1 MIPPIC
7 EPILAGVFVSLF
19 NKYILNK
26 CNASCCET
34 THETAHETD
43 REEDSSTT
51 TSINSDM
58 HVHIHQNFL
67 DIYNIIQR

>member
-1 MIPPIC
+1 MIPNII

-43 REEDSSTT
+43 DSSTT
-51 TSINSDM
+51 TSINSDI
-58 HVHIHQNFL
+58 HVHVVH
-67 DIYNIIQR
+67 